1 VEENLTFDGST
12 LGVTGNVNVSGQVS
26 GATGVFT
33 AVTVNGQPTT
43 YGNVNG
49 SYLFVQN
56 NADQSTGQNVAVAF
70 QTTNASNGSLITK
83 TSNTQVTLTA
93 GNTYKLEGIIRR
105 MTSSSTSGAFR
116 WYDVTNAT
124 YVGVEGF
131 SEVTNSSSAIGSTNV
146 ATYYVTP
153 SVNTTY
159 ELRQTTVNTI
169 SVSLNY
175 ASYEITQ
182 VNPPV
187 AMQATATGTL
197 NATVGNVTL
206 SSSYSQVVAATI
218 PGTTIFTLPTLQP
231 GTYLITAQAKVNGGY
246 SAMGIFT
253 GGSQVANTS
262 VFSWYQASGTVNNG
276 LQGTWVLTVT
286 TPTVYTINAWGG
298 GTVSAGSDGAAVANY
313 IQINPT
319 FSLTAINGLTTTGD
333 VNVGG
338 NLNVTGTGGNI
349 LTRASGV
356 VNAGVDVTLGNLKAR
371 IPTGGNRSLQVSTVV
386 GTYSV
391 TGSNGVF
398 IIDSSVPLSVT
409 TTPAYL
415 NPSGNLTTAG
425 QTDIWTIYDAANAIS
440 WRLSLILGPGFNNN
454 MISIERLL

>member
-93 GNTYKLEGIIRR
+93 GNTYKLEGIVRR

-131 SEVTNSSSAIGSTNV
+131 SEVTNSASAIGSTNV

-159 ELRQTTVNTI
+159 ELRQTTANTI

-182 VNPPV
+182 INPTV

-206 SSSYSQVVAATI
+206 SSSYSQSVAAST

-253 GGSQVANTS
+253 GGSQVPNTS
-262 VFSWYQASGTVNNG
+262 VFSWYQPSGTVNNG
-276 LQGTWVLTVT
+276 LQGTWVLTLT

-338 NLNVTGTGGNI
+338 NLTATGGIRKSSRI
-349 LTRASGV
+349 LTTTTTLTVAD
-356 VNAGVDVTLGNLKAR
+356 AGSFIQFNGGPYTVTLPN
-371 IPTGGNRSLQVSTVV
+371 PTLAANSGIGYRFWQNTSNNITLSTPGGAFYGPSGSVTSTVV
-386 GTYSV
+386 LV
-391 TGSNGVF
+391 QA
-398 IIDSSVPLSVT
+398 T
-409 TTPAYL
+409 TQYWDVW
-415 NPSGNLTTAG
+415 S
-425 QTDIWTIYDAANAIS
+425 D
-440 WRLSLILGPGFNNN
+440 GFNWAVFGIK
-454 MISIERLL
+454 MA

>member
-1 VEENLTFDGST
+1 
-12 LGVTGNVNVSGQVS
+12 
-26 GATGVFT
+26 
-33 AVTVNGQPTT
+33 
-43 YGNVNG
+43 
-49 SYLFVQN
+49 
-56 NADQSTGQNVAVAF
+56 
-70 QTTNASNGSLITK
+70 
-83 TSNTQVTLTA
+83 
-93 GNTYKLEGIIRR
+93 
-105 MTSSSTSGAFR
+105 
-116 WYDVTNAT
+116 
-124 YVGVEGF
+124 
-131 SEVTNSSSAIGSTNV
+131 V

-169 SVSLNY
+169 TVSANY

-182 VNPPV
+182 VNPTV

-197 NATVGNVTL
+197 NATVGKVTL
-206 SSSYSQVVAATI
+206 SNSYSQVVAAAI

-253 GGSQVANTS
+253 GGSQVPNTS
-262 VFSWYQASGTVNNG
+262 VFSWYQPSGTVNNG

-319 FSLTAINGLTTTGD
+319 FSLTAISGFTTTSD

-338 NLNVTGTGGNI
+338 NLNVTGTSTS
-349 LTRASGV
+349 LVVKASGL

-371 IPTGGNRSLQVSTVV
+371 IPTAGNRSLQVSTVS

-391 TGSNGVF
+391 TGSGTY
-398 IIDSSVPLSVT
+398 SSNATIAGSTIQSTSPRT
-409 TTPAYL
+409 INTTPAYL
-415 NPSGNLTTAG
+415 NSSYNFTIDGA
-425 QTDIWTIYDAANAIS
+425 TDTWTIYDAANAIG
-440 WRLSLILGPGFNNN
+440 WRITCIIGSSYVNN